1 MKHPITAL
9 LTTLGL
15 SLSAVAT
22 TAHAQDDPIVVG
34 GLNYTEHLILTS
46 ATFQL
51 LEANGYN
58 VDKRDG
64 LGTSVL
70 RQAQENGQVDLYW
83 EYTGNSVI
91 LFNDQPQP
99 ADAAETY
106 ATAKRLD
113 AEKGLIWLDPS
124 DTNNTY
130 ALAVREE
137 VYNEDSDQYDEDLA
151 QMENLSDIG
160 QLIEENPDKATVCVD
175 SEFAVRNDGLP
186 GMEEAYGYQFPDD
199 NVSRFQEG
207 VIYERADQGDPC
219 NFGEVFTSDGRI
231 EALDLRVLEDDQ
243 GFFPLY
249 NPTINVRE
257 EVYQENKQLSD
268 LFEPISKKI
277 TLETMQK
284 LNARVDVDGE
294 EPEAVAEDWLKQE
307 GFIE

>member
-46 ATFQL
+46 ATYQL

-99 ADAAETY
+99 DNAAETY

-130 ALAVREE
+130 ALAMREADAEERDIHTLSDLAEAMNDGADLTLASNAEFYARDDGLRPLQEAYGFEFPRSNVKRMDSGLTYSALREGEVDVALVFATDGRNGAFDFEVLDDDQQFFPVYQLAPVVREE
-137 VYNEDSDQYDEDLA
+137 TLDAHPDLKPLLNEMSAALNDETLIDL
-151 QMENLSDIG
+151 N
-160 QLIEENPDKATVCVD
+160 
-175 SEFAVRNDGLP
+175 R
-186 GMEEAYGYQFPDD
+186 
-199 NVSRFQEG
+199 
-207 VIYERADQGDPC
+207 
-219 NFGEVFTSDGRI
+219 
-231 EALDLRVLEDDQ
+231 
-243 GFFPLY
+243 
-249 NPTINVRE
+249 
-257 EVYQENKQLSD
+257 
-268 LFEPISKKI
+268 
-277 TLETMQK
+277 
-284 LNARVDVDGE
+284 RVDVDDQNIE
-294 EPEAVAEDWLKQE
+294 RVAKDFLTENDLM
-307 GFIE
+307 

>member
-15 SLSAVAT
+15 SLSAVTT

-130 ALAVREE
+130 ALAMREADAEERDIHTLSDLAEAMNDGADLTLASNAEFYARDDGLRPLQEAYGFEFPRSNVKRMDSGLTYSALREEEVDVALVFATDGRNGAFDFEVLDDDQQFFPVYQLAPVVREE
-137 VYNEDSDQYDEDLA
+137 TLDAHPDLEPLLNEMSAALNDETLIDL
-151 QMENLSDIG
+151 N
-160 QLIEENPDKATVCVD
+160 
-175 SEFAVRNDGLP
+175 R
-186 GMEEAYGYQFPDD
+186 
-199 NVSRFQEG
+199 
-207 VIYERADQGDPC
+207 
-219 NFGEVFTSDGRI
+219 
-231 EALDLRVLEDDQ
+231 
-243 GFFPLY
+243 
-249 NPTINVRE
+249 
-257 EVYQENKQLSD
+257 
-268 LFEPISKKI
+268 
-277 TLETMQK
+277 
-284 LNARVDVDGE
+284 RVDVDDQNIE
-294 EPEAVAEDWLKQE
+294 RVAKDFLTENDLM
-307 GFIE
+307 

>member
-46 ATFQL
+46 ATYQL

-99 ADAAETY
+99 EDAAETY

-113 AEKGLIWLDPS
+113 AEKGLVWLDPS

-130 ALAVREE
+130 ALAMREADAEERDIHTLSDLAEAMNDGADLTLASNAEFYARDDGLRPLQEAYGFEFPRSNVKRMDSGLTYSALREGEVDVALVFATDGRNGAFDFEVLDDDQQFFPVYQLAPVVREE
-137 VYNEDSDQYDEDLA
+137 TLDAHPDLKPLLNEMSAALNDETLIDL
-151 QMENLSDIG
+151 N
-160 QLIEENPDKATVCVD
+160 
-175 SEFAVRNDGLP
+175 R
-186 GMEEAYGYQFPDD
+186 
-199 NVSRFQEG
+199 
-207 VIYERADQGDPC
+207 
-219 NFGEVFTSDGRI
+219 
-231 EALDLRVLEDDQ
+231 
-243 GFFPLY
+243 
-249 NPTINVRE
+249 
-257 EVYQENKQLSD
+257 
-268 LFEPISKKI
+268 
-277 TLETMQK
+277 
-284 LNARVDVDGE
+284 RVDVDDQNIE
-294 EPEAVAEDWLKQE
+294 RVAKDFLTENDLM
-307 GFIE
+307 

>member
-130 ALAVREE
+130 ALAMREADAEERDIHTLSDLAESMNDGADLTLASNAEFYARDDGLRPLQEAYGFEFPRSNVKRMDSGLTYSALREEEVDVALVFATDGRNGAFDFEVLDDDQQFFPVYQLAPVVREE
-137 VYNEDSDQYDEDLA
+137 TLDAHPDLEPLLNEISAALNDETLIDL
-151 QMENLSDIG
+151 N
-160 QLIEENPDKATVCVD
+160 
-175 SEFAVRNDGLP
+175 R
-186 GMEEAYGYQFPDD
+186 
-199 NVSRFQEG
+199 
-207 VIYERADQGDPC
+207 
-219 NFGEVFTSDGRI
+219 
-231 EALDLRVLEDDQ
+231 
-243 GFFPLY
+243 
-249 NPTINVRE
+249 
-257 EVYQENKQLSD
+257 
-268 LFEPISKKI
+268 
-277 TLETMQK
+277 
-284 LNARVDVDGE
+284 RVDVDDQNIE
-294 EPEAVAEDWLKQE
+294 RVAKDFLTENDLM
-307 GFIE
+307 

>member
-64 LGTSVL
+64 LGASVL

-130 ALAVREE
+130 ALAMREADAEERDIHTLSDLAEAMNDGADLTLASNAEFYARDDGLRPLQEAYGFEFPRSNVKRMDSGLTYSALREEEVDVALVFATDGRNGAFDFEVLDDDQQFFPVYQLAPVVREE
-137 VYNEDSDQYDEDLA
+137 TLDAHPDLEPLLNEMSAALNDETLIDL
-151 QMENLSDIG
+151 N
-160 QLIEENPDKATVCVD
+160 
-175 SEFAVRNDGLP
+175 R
-186 GMEEAYGYQFPDD
+186 
-199 NVSRFQEG
+199 
-207 VIYERADQGDPC
+207 
-219 NFGEVFTSDGRI
+219 
-231 EALDLRVLEDDQ
+231 
-243 GFFPLY
+243 
-249 NPTINVRE
+249 
-257 EVYQENKQLSD
+257 
-268 LFEPISKKI
+268 
-277 TLETMQK
+277 
-284 LNARVDVDGE
+284 RVDVDDQNIE
-294 EPEAVAEDWLKQE
+294 RVAKDFLTENDLM
-307 GFIE
+307 

>member
-99 ADAAETY
+99 DDAAETY

-113 AEKGLIWLDPS
+113 AEKGLVWLDPS

-130 ALAVREE
+130 ALAMREADAEERDIHTLSDLAEAMNDGADLTLASNAEFYARDDGLRPLQEAYGFEFTRANVKRMDSGLTYNALREEEVDVALVFATDGRNGAFDFEVLDDDKQFFPVYQLAPVVREE
-137 VYNEDSDQYDEDLA
+137 TLDA
-151 QMENLSDIG
+151 
-160 QLIEENPDKATVCVD
+160 NPDLEPLLNEMSA
-175 SEFAVRNDGLP
+175 ALNDEML
-186 GMEEAYGYQFPDD
+186 
-199 NVSRFQEG
+199 
-207 VIYERADQGDPC
+207 I
-219 NFGEVFTSDGRI
+219 
-231 EALDLRVLEDDQ
+231 DLNR
-243 GFFPLY
+243 
-249 NPTINVRE
+249 
-257 EVYQENKQLSD
+257 
-268 LFEPISKKI
+268 
-277 TLETMQK
+277 
-284 LNARVDVDGE
+284 RVDVDDQNIE
-294 EPEAVAEDWLKQE
+294 RVAKDFLTENDL
-307 GFIE
+307 I

>member
-46 ATFQL
+46 ATYQL

-99 ADAAETY
+99 DNAAETY

-130 ALAVREE
+130 ALAMREADAEERDIHTLSDLAEAMNDGADLTLASNAEFYARDDGLRPLQEAYGFEFPRSNVKRMDSGLTYSALREGEVDVALVFATDGRNGAFDFEVLDDDQQFFPVYQLAPVVREE
-137 VYNEDSDQYDEDLA
+137 TLDAHPDLKPLLNEMSLA
-151 QMENLSDIG
+151 TRSM
-160 QLIEENPDKATVCVD
+160 
-175 SEFAVRNDGLP
+175 F
-186 GMEEAYGYQFPDD
+186 
-199 NVSRFQEG
+199 
-207 VIYERADQGDPC
+207 
-219 NFGEVFTSDGRI
+219 
-231 EALDLRVLEDDQ
+231 
-243 GFFPLY
+243 
-249 NPTINVRE
+249 
-257 EVYQENKQLSD
+257 
-268 LFEPISKKI
+268 
-277 TLETMQK
+277 
-284 LNARVDVDGE
+284 
-294 EPEAVAEDWLKQE
+294 
-307 GFIE
+307 

>member
-15 SLSAVAT
+15 SLSTVAT

-46 ATFQL
+46 ATYQL

-99 ADAAETY
+99 DNAAETY

-130 ALAVREE
+130 ALAMREADAEERDIHTLSDLAEAMNDGADLTLASNAEFYARDDGLRPLQEAYGFEFPRSNVKRMDSGLTYSALREGEVDVALVFATDGRNGAFDFEVLDDDQQFFPVYQLAPVVREE
-137 VYNEDSDQYDEDLA
+137 TLDAHPDLKPLLNEMSAALNDETLIDL
-151 QMENLSDIG
+151 N
-160 QLIEENPDKATVCVD
+160 
-175 SEFAVRNDGLP
+175 R
-186 GMEEAYGYQFPDD
+186 
-199 NVSRFQEG
+199 
-207 VIYERADQGDPC
+207 
-219 NFGEVFTSDGRI
+219 
-231 EALDLRVLEDDQ
+231 
-243 GFFPLY
+243 
-249 NPTINVRE
+249 
-257 EVYQENKQLSD
+257 
-268 LFEPISKKI
+268 
-277 TLETMQK
+277 
-284 LNARVDVDGE
+284 RVDVDDQNIE
-294 EPEAVAEDWLKQE
+294 RVAKDFLTENDLM
-307 GFIE
+307 

>member
-130 ALAVREE
+130 ALAMREADAEERDIHTLSDLAEAMNDGADLTLASNAEFYARDDGLRPLQEAYGFEFPRSNVKRMDSGLTYSALREEEVDVALVFATDGRNGAFDFEVLDDDQQFFPVYQLAPVVREE
-137 VYNEDSDQYDEDLA
+137 TLDAHPDLEPLLNEISAALNDETLIDL
-151 QMENLSDIG
+151 N
-160 QLIEENPDKATVCVD
+160 
-175 SEFAVRNDGLP
+175 R
-186 GMEEAYGYQFPDD
+186 
-199 NVSRFQEG
+199 
-207 VIYERADQGDPC
+207 
-219 NFGEVFTSDGRI
+219 
-231 EALDLRVLEDDQ
+231 
-243 GFFPLY
+243 
-249 NPTINVRE
+249 
-257 EVYQENKQLSD
+257 
-268 LFEPISKKI
+268 
-277 TLETMQK
+277 
-284 LNARVDVDGE
+284 RVDVDDQNIE
-294 EPEAVAEDWLKQE
+294 RVAKDFLTENDLM
-307 GFIE
+307 

>member
-130 ALAVREE
+130 ALAMREADAEERDIHTLSDLAEAMNDGADLTLASNAEFYARDDGLRPLQEAYGFEFPRSNVKRMDSGLTYSALREEEVDVALVFATDGRNGAFDFEVLDDDQQFFPVYQLAPVVREE
-137 VYNEDSDQYDEDLA
+137 TLDAHPDLEPLLNEMSAALNDETLIDL
-151 QMENLSDIG
+151 N
-160 QLIEENPDKATVCVD
+160 
-175 SEFAVRNDGLP
+175 R
-186 GMEEAYGYQFPDD
+186 
-199 NVSRFQEG
+199 
-207 VIYERADQGDPC
+207 
-219 NFGEVFTSDGRI
+219 
-231 EALDLRVLEDDQ
+231 
-243 GFFPLY
+243 
-249 NPTINVRE
+249 
-257 EVYQENKQLSD
+257 
-268 LFEPISKKI
+268 
-277 TLETMQK
+277 
-284 LNARVDVDGE
+284 RVDVDDQNIE
-294 EPEAVAEDWLKQE
+294 RVAKDFLTENDLM
-307 GFIE
+307 

>member
-130 ALAVREE
+130 ALAMREADAEERDIHTLSDLAEAMNDSADLMLASNAEFYARDDGLRPLQEAYGFEFPRSNVKRMDSGLTYSALREEEVDVALVFATDGRNGAFDFEVLDDDQQFFPVYQLAPVVREE
-137 VYNEDSDQYDEDLA
+137 TLDAHPDLEPLLNEMSAALNDETLIDL
-151 QMENLSDIG
+151 N
-160 QLIEENPDKATVCVD
+160 
-175 SEFAVRNDGLP
+175 R
-186 GMEEAYGYQFPDD
+186 
-199 NVSRFQEG
+199 
-207 VIYERADQGDPC
+207 
-219 NFGEVFTSDGRI
+219 
-231 EALDLRVLEDDQ
+231 
-243 GFFPLY
+243 
-249 NPTINVRE
+249 
-257 EVYQENKQLSD
+257 
-268 LFEPISKKI
+268 
-277 TLETMQK
+277 
-284 LNARVDVDGE
+284 RVDVDDQNIE
-294 EPEAVAEDWLKQE
+294 RVAKDFLTENDLM
-307 GFIE
+307 

>member
-46 ATFQL
+46 ATYQL

-99 ADAAETY
+99 EDAAETY

-113 AEKGLIWLDPS
+113 AEKGLVWLDPS

-130 ALAVREE
+130 ALAMREADAEERDIHTLSDLAEAMNDGADLTLASNAEFYARDDGLRPLQEAYGFEFPRPNVKRMDSGLTYSALREGEVDVALVFATDGRNGAFDFEVLDDDQQFFPVYQLAPVVREE
-137 VYNEDSDQYDEDLA
+137 TLDAHPDLKPLLNEMSAALNDETLIDL
-151 QMENLSDIG
+151 N
-160 QLIEENPDKATVCVD
+160 
-175 SEFAVRNDGLP
+175 R
-186 GMEEAYGYQFPDD
+186 
-199 NVSRFQEG
+199 
-207 VIYERADQGDPC
+207 
-219 NFGEVFTSDGRI
+219 
-231 EALDLRVLEDDQ
+231 
-243 GFFPLY
+243 
-249 NPTINVRE
+249 
-257 EVYQENKQLSD
+257 
-268 LFEPISKKI
+268 
-277 TLETMQK
+277 
-284 LNARVDVDGE
+284 RVDVDDQNIE
-294 EPEAVAEDWLKQE
+294 RVAKDFLTENDLM
-307 GFIE
+307 

>member
-64 LGTSVL
+64 LGASVL

-130 ALAVREE
+130 ALAMREADAEERDIHTLSDLAEAMNDGADLTLASNAEFYARDDGLRPLQEAYGFEFPRSNVKRMDSGLTYSALREEEVDVALVFATDGRNGAFDFEVLDDDQQFFPVYQLAPVVREE
-137 VYNEDSDQYDEDLA
+137 TLDAHPDLEPLLNEISAALNDETLIDL
-151 QMENLSDIG
+151 N
-160 QLIEENPDKATVCVD
+160 
-175 SEFAVRNDGLP
+175 R
-186 GMEEAYGYQFPDD
+186 
-199 NVSRFQEG
+199 
-207 VIYERADQGDPC
+207 
-219 NFGEVFTSDGRI
+219 
-231 EALDLRVLEDDQ
+231 
-243 GFFPLY
+243 
-249 NPTINVRE
+249 
-257 EVYQENKQLSD
+257 
-268 LFEPISKKI
+268 
-277 TLETMQK
+277 
-284 LNARVDVDGE
+284 RVDVDDQNIE
-294 EPEAVAEDWLKQE
+294 RVAKDFLTENDLM
-307 GFIE
+307 

>member
-1 MKHPITAL
+1 MKHPITTL
-9 LTTLGL
+9 LATLGL
-15 SLSAVAT
+15 SLSAATT

-46 ATFQL
+46 ATVQL

-113 AEKGLIWLDPS
+113 AEKGLIWLAPS

-130 ALAVREE
+130 ALAMREADAEERDIHTLSDLAEAMNDGADLTLASNAEFYARDDGLRPLQEAYGFEFPRSNVKRMDSGLTYSALREEEVDVALVFATDGRNGAFDFEVLDDDQQFFPVYQLAPVVREE
-137 VYNEDSDQYDEDLA
+137 TLDAHPELKPLLNGMSAALNDATLIDL
-151 QMENLSDIG
+151 N
-160 QLIEENPDKATVCVD
+160 
-175 SEFAVRNDGLP
+175 R
-186 GMEEAYGYQFPDD
+186 
-199 NVSRFQEG
+199 
-207 VIYERADQGDPC
+207 
-219 NFGEVFTSDGRI
+219 
-231 EALDLRVLEDDQ
+231 
-243 GFFPLY
+243 
-249 NPTINVRE
+249 
-257 EVYQENKQLSD
+257 
-268 LFEPISKKI
+268 
-277 TLETMQK
+277 
-284 LNARVDVDGE
+284 RVDVDDQNIE
-294 EPEAVAEDWLKQE
+294 KVAQDFLTENDL
-307 GFIE
+307 I

>member
-1 MKHPITAL
+1 MKHPITSL

-15 SLSAVAT
+15 GLSAVAT

-46 ATFQL
+46 ATYQL

-99 ADAAETY
+99 DNAAETY

-130 ALAVREE
+130 ALAMREADAEERDIHTLSDLAEAMNDGADLTLASNAEFYARDDGLRPLQEAYGFEFPRSNVKRMDSGLTYSALREGEVDVALVFATDGRNGAFDFEVLDDDQQFFPVYQLAPVVREE
-137 VYNEDSDQYDEDLA
+137 TLDAHPDLKPLLNEMSAALNDETLIDL
-151 QMENLSDIG
+151 N
-160 QLIEENPDKATVCVD
+160 
-175 SEFAVRNDGLP
+175 R
-186 GMEEAYGYQFPDD
+186 
-199 NVSRFQEG
+199 
-207 VIYERADQGDPC
+207 
-219 NFGEVFTSDGRI
+219 
-231 EALDLRVLEDDQ
+231 
-243 GFFPLY
+243 
-249 NPTINVRE
+249 
-257 EVYQENKQLSD
+257 
-268 LFEPISKKI
+268 
-277 TLETMQK
+277 
-284 LNARVDVDGE
+284 RVDVDDQNIE
-294 EPEAVAEDWLKQE
+294 RVAKDFLTENDLM
-307 GFIE
+307 

>member
-46 ATFQL
+46 ATYQL

-99 ADAAETY
+99 EDAAETY

-113 AEKGLIWLDPS
+113 AEKGLVWLDPS

-130 ALAVREE
+130 ALAMREADAEERDIHTLSDLAEAMNDGADLTLASNAEFYARDDGLRPLQEAYGFEFPRSNVKRMDSGLTYSALREGEVDVALVFATDGRNGAFDFEVLDDDQQFFPVYQLAPVVREE
-137 VYNEDSDQYDEDLA
+137 TLDAHPDLKPLLNEMSAALNDETLIDL
-151 QMENLSDIG
+151 N
-160 QLIEENPDKATVCVD
+160 
-175 SEFAVRNDGLP
+175 R
-186 GMEEAYGYQFPDD
+186 
-199 NVSRFQEG
+199 
-207 VIYERADQGDPC
+207 
-219 NFGEVFTSDGRI
+219 
-231 EALDLRVLEDDQ
+231 
-243 GFFPLY
+243 
-249 NPTINVRE
+249 
-257 EVYQENKQLSD
+257 
-268 LFEPISKKI
+268 
-277 TLETMQK
+277 
-284 LNARVDVDGE
+284 RVDVDDQNIE
-294 EPEAVAEDWLKQE
+294 RVARDFLTENDLM
-307 GFIE
+307 

>member
-15 SLSAVAT
+15 SLSAIAT
-22 TAHAQDDPIVVG
+22 TANAQDDPIVVG

-51 LEANGYN
+51 LQANGYN

-99 ADAAETY
+99 EDAAETY

-130 ALAVREE
+130 ALAMREADAEERDIHTLSDLAEAMNDGADLTLASNAEFYARDDGLRPMQEAYGFEFPRSNVKRMDSGLTYSALREEEVDVALVFATDGRNGAFDFEVLDDDQQFFPVYQLAPVVREE
-137 VYNEDSDQYDEDLA
+137 TLDAHPDLEPLLNEMSAALNDEMLIDL
-151 QMENLSDIG
+151 N
-160 QLIEENPDKATVCVD
+160 
-175 SEFAVRNDGLP
+175 R
-186 GMEEAYGYQFPDD
+186 
-199 NVSRFQEG
+199 
-207 VIYERADQGDPC
+207 
-219 NFGEVFTSDGRI
+219 
-231 EALDLRVLEDDQ
+231 
-243 GFFPLY
+243 
-249 NPTINVRE
+249 
-257 EVYQENKQLSD
+257 
-268 LFEPISKKI
+268 
-277 TLETMQK
+277 
-284 LNARVDVDGE
+284 RVDVDDQNIE
-294 EPEAVAEDWLKQE
+294 RVAKDFLTENDLM
-307 GFIE
+307 

>member
-130 ALAVREE
+130 ALAMREADAEERDIHTLSDLAEAMNDGADLTLASNAEFYARDDGLRPLQEAYGFEFPRSNVKRMDSGLTYSALREEEVDVALVFATDGRNGAFDFEVLDDDQQFFPVYQLAPVVREE
-137 VYNEDSDQYDEDLA
+137 TLDAHPNLEPLLNEMSAALNDETLIDL
-151 QMENLSDIG
+151 N
-160 QLIEENPDKATVCVD
+160 
-175 SEFAVRNDGLP
+175 R
-186 GMEEAYGYQFPDD
+186 
-199 NVSRFQEG
+199 
-207 VIYERADQGDPC
+207 
-219 NFGEVFTSDGRI
+219 
-231 EALDLRVLEDDQ
+231 
-243 GFFPLY
+243 
-249 NPTINVRE
+249 
-257 EVYQENKQLSD
+257 
-268 LFEPISKKI
+268 
-277 TLETMQK
+277 
-284 LNARVDVDGE
+284 RVDVDDQNIE
-294 EPEAVAEDWLKQE
+294 RVAKDFLTENDLM
-307 GFIE
+307 

>member
-15 SLSAVAT
+15 SLSTVAT

-46 ATFQL
+46 ATYQL

-99 ADAAETY
+99 DNAAETY

-130 ALAVREE
+130 ALAMREADAEERDIHTLSDLAEAMNDGANLTLASNAEFYARDDGLRPLQEAYGFEFPRSNVKRMDSGLTYSALREDEVDVALVFATDGRNGAFDFEVLDDDQQFFPVYQLAPVVREE
-137 VYNEDSDQYDEDLA
+137 TLDAHPDLKPLLNEMSAALNDETLIDL
-151 QMENLSDIG
+151 N
-160 QLIEENPDKATVCVD
+160 
-175 SEFAVRNDGLP
+175 R
-186 GMEEAYGYQFPDD
+186 
-199 NVSRFQEG
+199 
-207 VIYERADQGDPC
+207 
-219 NFGEVFTSDGRI
+219 
-231 EALDLRVLEDDQ
+231 
-243 GFFPLY
+243 
-249 NPTINVRE
+249 
-257 EVYQENKQLSD
+257 
-268 LFEPISKKI
+268 
-277 TLETMQK
+277 
-284 LNARVDVDGE
+284 RVDVDDQNIE
-294 EPEAVAEDWLKQE
+294 RVAKDFLTENDLM
-307 GFIE
+307 

>member
-46 ATFQL
+46 ATYQL

-99 ADAAETY
+99 NNAAETY

-130 ALAVREE
+130 ALAMREADAEERDIHTLSDLAEAMNDGADLTLASNAEFYARDDGLRPLQEAYGFEFPRSNVKRMDSGLTYSALREGEVDVALVFATDGRNGAFDFEVLDDDQQFFPVYQLAPVVREE
-137 VYNEDSDQYDEDLA
+137 TLDAHPDLKPLLNEMSAALNDETLIDL
-151 QMENLSDIG
+151 N
-160 QLIEENPDKATVCVD
+160 
-175 SEFAVRNDGLP
+175 R
-186 GMEEAYGYQFPDD
+186 
-199 NVSRFQEG
+199 
-207 VIYERADQGDPC
+207 
-219 NFGEVFTSDGRI
+219 
-231 EALDLRVLEDDQ
+231 
-243 GFFPLY
+243 
-249 NPTINVRE
+249 
-257 EVYQENKQLSD
+257 
-268 LFEPISKKI
+268 
-277 TLETMQK
+277 
-284 LNARVDVDGE
+284 RVDVDDQNIE
-294 EPEAVAEDWLKQE
+294 RVAKDFLTENDLM
-307 GFIE
+307 

>member
-15 SLSAVAT
+15 SLSAVTT

-46 ATFQL
+46 ATYQL

-113 AEKGLIWLDPS
+113 AEKGLVWLDPS

-130 ALAVREE
+130 ALAMREADAEERDIHTLSDLAKAMNDGADLTLASNAEFYARDDGLRPLQEAYGFEFPRSNVKRMDSGLTYSALREGEVDVALVFATDGRNGAFDFEVLDDDQQFFPVYQLAPVVREE
-137 VYNEDSDQYDEDLA
+137 TLDAHPDLKPLLNEMSAALNDETLIDL
-151 QMENLSDIG
+151 N
-160 QLIEENPDKATVCVD
+160 
-175 SEFAVRNDGLP
+175 R
-186 GMEEAYGYQFPDD
+186 
-199 NVSRFQEG
+199 
-207 VIYERADQGDPC
+207 
-219 NFGEVFTSDGRI
+219 
-231 EALDLRVLEDDQ
+231 
-243 GFFPLY
+243 
-249 NPTINVRE
+249 
-257 EVYQENKQLSD
+257 
-268 LFEPISKKI
+268 
-277 TLETMQK
+277 
-284 LNARVDVDGE
+284 RVDVDDQNIE
-294 EPEAVAEDWLKQE
+294 RVAKDFLTENDLM
-307 GFIE
+307 